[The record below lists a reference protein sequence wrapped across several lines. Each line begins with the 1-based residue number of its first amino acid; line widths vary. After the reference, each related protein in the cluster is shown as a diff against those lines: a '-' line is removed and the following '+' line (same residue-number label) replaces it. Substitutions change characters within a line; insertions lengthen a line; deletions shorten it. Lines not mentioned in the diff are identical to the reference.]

1 MKELKVKNNET
12 GLSVYIN
19 GIPNLK
25 LIPKKDEEILI
36 SSLEVKMTEYF
47 KNRTHNKKFWHK
59 VLTTFLDTFRHE
71 RTILDHRYGAF

>member
-1 MKELKVKNNET
+1 MREMKVKNNET

-25 LIPKKDEEILI
+25 LMPKDKENALI
-36 SSLEVKMTEYF
+36 SILEVRMTDYF

-59 VLTTFLDTFRHE
+59 VLTTFLDKFRHE
-71 RTILDHRYGAF
+71 RTFLVHRFRG

>member
-1 MKELKVKNNET
+1 MREMKVKNNET

-25 LIPKKDEEILI
+25 LMPKDKENALI
-36 SSLEVKMTEYF
+36 SILEVRMTDYF

-59 VLTTFLDTFRHE
+59 ALTTFLDTFRHE
-71 RTILDHRYGAF
+71 RTILDHRYGAC

>member
-1 MKELKVKNNET
+1 MRELKVKNNET
-12 GLSVYIN
+12 GLSIYIN

-25 LIPKKDEEILI
+25 LIPIEEQDLLI
-36 SSLEVKMTEYF
+36 STLEMQMTNYF

-71 RTILDHRYGAF
+71 RIILDHRYGAC

>member
-1 MKELKVKNNET
+1 MREMKVKNNET

-25 LIPKKDEEILI
+25 LMPKDKENALI
-36 SSLEVKMTEYF
+36 SILEVRMTDYF

-59 VLTTFLDTFRHE
+59 VLTTFSDTFRHE
-71 RTILDHRYGAF
+71 RTILDHRHGAC